1 VPANFKT
8 PRRKKE
14 PAKKTAARVAASITL
29 AELGKL
35 KDEQLLDLRMCDLP
49 LKIEGTALD
58 ERIQRVYAELE
69 LRRIRYRPHCWLAEE
84 WFSPDDAPGIAI
96 PFFLAHPR
104 LMRLERTM
112 MLDVEGGTQEECLK
126 ILRHEAGH
134 AIDTAYRLCRRSD
147 YRRVFGKYTV
157 PYPEFYHPKP
167 FSRSYVLHLDLWYA
181 QSHPVEDFAE
191 TFALWLRPMSRW
203 RSQYQDWP
211 ALKKLE
217 FVDKLM
223 ESLRDQKPLFRSR
236 AQIDPIKSIRTT
248 LREHYDAKRK
258 RYEISQPRF
267 YDREL
272 RRLFSDQPEHAPQ
285 LAAATFLRR
294 IRPELRRVVAL
305 WTGQYQY
312 IINQLLDDMIER
324 CRELK
329 LRLDRPLPEAERDVL
344 VMLTVQTMNYLHG
357 GHHRVAL

>member
-1 VPANFKT
+1 
-8 PRRKKE
+8 
-14 PAKKTAARVAASITL
+14 
-29 AELGKL
+29 
-35 KDEQLLDLRMCDLP
+35 
-49 LKIEGTALD
+49 
-58 ERIQRVYAELE
+58 
-69 LRRIRYRPHCWLAEE
+69 
-84 WFSPDDAPGIAI
+84 
-96 PFFLAHPR
+96 
-104 LMRLERTM
+104 
-112 MLDVEGGTQEECLK
+112 
-126 ILRHEAGH
+126 
-134 AIDTAYRLCRRSD
+134 
-147 YRRVFGKYTV
+147 
-157 PYPEFYHPKP
+157 
-167 FSRSYVLHLDLWYA
+167 
-181 QSHPVEDFAE
+181 
-191 TFALWLRPMSRW
+191 MSRW

-217 FVDKLM
+217 FVDQLM

-258 RYEISQPRF
+258 RYETKQPRF

-272 RRLFSDQPEHAPQ
+272 RRLFSDQPQHASQ
-285 LAAATFLRR
+285 LGAATFLRR
-294 IRPELRRVVAL
+294 IRPELRRVVAQ